1 MNSWLL
7 ATILVAA
14 LGTGPADLSAQAG
27 LDPDPAAAMHRV
39 RVRVVGTLLEQGR
52 TELALKAAGAL
63 VRDRPGDAP
72 TRIALGRALEANG
85 LLEEAARAYEEAAR
99 LAKRDP
105 VPRAL
110 LARVLSHEGRT
121 DEALSHLRRAVELSP
136 FTAALWNDLG
146 FTLLLSGRPG
156 EAVEALERAVDLD
169 PAGRRARSNL
179 GFALAALGRDD
190 EALRSFRALL
200 RPADAYANL
209 GLAREKRGDV
219 PGALDLYRAAL
230 RLDPSCEAARAN
242 LERHASAA
250 ATVAPTTR
258 IPASAPDEELSH
270 GTL

>member
-1 MNSWLL
+1 
-7 ATILVAA
+7 
-14 LGTGPADLSAQAG
+14 GPADLSAQAG

-85 LLEEAARAYEEAAR
+85 LLEEAARAYEEAA
-99 LAKRDP
+99 
-105 VPRAL
+105 
-110 LARVLSHEGRT
+110 RT

-200 RPADAYANL
+200 RPADAY
-209 GLAREKRGDV
+209 
-219 PGALDLYRAAL
+219 
-230 RLDPSCEAARAN
+230 
-242 LERHASAA
+242 
-250 ATVAPTTR
+250 
-258 IPASAPDEELSH
+258 
-270 GTL
+270 